1 MRRNPSTSGEIPS
14 GGPFHVSTPYT
25 LWAFVSGFFFFFL
38 IFIYLAVWALS
49 CSTWDLVP

>member
-1 MRRNPSTSGEIPS
+1 MQRNPRTSGEIPS
-14 GGPFHVSTPYT
+14 GAPFHVSTPYT